1 MMKILVA
8 DDDFEMR
15 SLLTVELQ
23 DEGYLVCQ
31 VSNGLE
37 AQDCLLR
44 FRPDLIVTDL
54 RMPEGGDQLVAR
66 LRAVAPSTPIIVMT
80 AFGSGE
86 VEAQAYRNGAT
97 AYFNKPVRMGELKT
111 AVRRLLVRDPTE
123 EPS

>member
-1 MMKILVA
+1 MKVLVA

-31 VSNGLE
+31 AGDGPDAL
-37 AQDCLLR
+37 DCLRL
-44 FRPDLIVTDL
+44 FLPDLVITDL
-54 RMPEGGDQLVAR
+54 RMPDGGMGLVAR
-66 LRAVAPSTPIIVMT
+66 LRAAAPGTPIIVMT
-80 AFGSGE
+80 AFGSAE
-86 VEAQAYRNGAT
+86 IEAQVHQNGAT

-111 AVRRLLVRDPTE
+111 AVRRLLARDPTE